1 MAGNIFQPQVAQVNS
16 AVTPT
21 EGVADTSA
29 VDLFADVAKVATEAT
44 FSFTGQQ
51 ELSDLNKK
59 FDRVVQAR
67 QQGGNSS
74 SLQVRARADLDIA
87 RANSPWIAKEAEK
100 LFREKFSGGG
110 SGAFEATPQEKAK
123 EKHLQDVEEKR
134 LAWGLSTTEEAQK
147 RISLD
152 ENAKS
157 AKIQADAQK
166 DVREYNGDL
175 VFSNTQT
182 QLTNNSIK
190 FMDGINR
197 AMVQGGGTLG
207 QDAVRSF
214 NLTIDQQVVQLK
226 QQLNSQTRDQ
236 ETGHLL
242 TSKASLEDN
251 LKEIEDWA
259 GDTKAMVA
267 DSAYMKVIQDLNT
280 EQTAEINLIATS
292 KYRTLKILAASGGQE
307 AVGAYLKAA
316 ARPEGAAKQ
325 LLIGANPIAKDMF
338 KQSGSFNQASADGV
352 DKILLPTPA
361 NIFLSEPEALATG
374 TVLNDPANAKVLTT
388 TVESV
393 ATDDNAAEPFKS
405 MIKKN
410 TDSSAILW
418 GQAFKSWSFA
428 NKAKGETVLTHGV
441 DALKTSFL
449 SAFVSDNNSLP
460 TDFNIKDQTNT
471 IRRKTKGGF
480 QDVNTGRKGSFKP
493 NVVVGQGITRESG
506 KILSNM
512 LSVFINNPEYAK
524 KVGGELGMP
533 DASPQELVRAVVLGA
548 PEEPLEKP
556 KAKTDTSTKETQATA
571 EVTPEEA
578 ADVQGRFDSAMAR
591 ANTPELKGEVFKA
604 LLNGFFKT
612 SEDGGVNLP
621 DAKTKTKG
629 E

>member
-29 VDLFADVAKVATEAT
+29 VDLFADVAKVATEAA

-74 SLQVRARADLDIA
+74 ALQVKARADLDVA
-87 RANSPWIAKEAEK
+87 RANSPWIAQEAEK

-110 SGAFEATPQEKAK
+110 SGVFEATPQEKAK

-166 DVREYNGDL
+166 EAREYNGDL

-197 AMVQGGGTLG
+197 AVTQGGGTLS

-226 QQLNSQTRDQ
+226 QQLNSQTRDP

-242 TSKASLEDN
+242 TSKSSLEDN

-259 GDTKAMVA
+259 SDTKAMVS
-267 DSAYMKVIQDLNT
+267 DSAYMKIVQDLNT
-280 EQTAEINLIATS
+280 EQTAEINLIATN
-292 KYRTLKILAASGGQE
+292 KYRTLKILAAAGGQE

-338 KQSGSFNQASADGV
+338 KQPGSFNQASADGV
-352 DKILLPTPA
+352 DKIILPTPA
-361 NIFLSEPEALATG
+361 NIFMSEPEALATG
-374 TVLNDPANAKVLTT
+374 TVLNDPINAMVLTT
-388 TVESV
+388 TTESV
-393 ATDDNAAEPFKS
+393 ATDDNAVVPFKS
-405 MIKKN
+405 MINKN

-418 GQAFKSWSFA
+418 GQTFKAWSFA

-449 SAFVSDNNSLP
+449 SAFVSDNSALP

-471 IRRKTKGGF
+471 VRRKTKGGF

-512 LSVFINNPEYAK
+512 LNVFIHNPEYAK
-524 KVGGELGMP
+524 KVSGELGMT

-548 PEEPLEKP
+548 PEEPVEKP
-556 KAKTDTSTKETQATA
+556 KAKTDTSAKEASINESLGFTEDDLAVMIGSGQITEDDATLFR
-571 EVTPEEA
+571 ER
-578 ADVQGRFDSAMAR
+578 G
-591 ANTPELKGEVFKA
+591 L
-604 LLNGFFKT
+604 
-612 SEDGGVNLP
+612 VN
-621 DAKTKTKG
+621 
-629 E
+629 